1 MDNQKLLN
9 DTVKELATRLG
20 NVEIE
25 RASFRAQAIQAL
37 QENESLKKQVEDLN
51 NQIADL
57 NNQIA
62 DLKKKS
68 NSKADLPKE
77 DKSDDTSN
85 LPQGPQPGM

>member
-37 QENESLKKQVEDLN
+37 QENDNLKKQVEDLKK
-51 NQIADL
+51 QIADL
-57 NNQIA
+57 N
-62 DLKKKS
+62 KKS
-68 NSKADLPKE
+68 DSDLPKE
-77 DKSDDTSN
+77 DNQNGLQK
-85 LPQGPQPGM
+85 LPQDPQPGM

>member
-37 QENESLKKQVEDLN
+37 QENENLKKQVE
-51 NQIADL
+51 DL

>member
-37 QENESLKKQVEDLN
+37 QENENLKKQVNDLTKQVEDLK
-51 NQIADL
+51 DKL
-57 NNQIA
+57 P
-62 DLKKKS
+62 K
-68 NSKADLPKE
+68 LPKE
-77 DKSDDTSN
+77 EDKTSN
-85 LPQGPQPGM
+85 ELQKMPNDPQSGM

>member
-9 DTVKELATRLG
+9 DTVKEVAARLG

-37 QENESLKKQVEDLN
+37 QENENLKKQVEDLN

-57 NNQIA
+57 
-62 DLKKKS
+62 KKKS
-68 NSKADLPKE
+68 DSKDDLPKE
-77 DKSDDTSN
+77 DNQNGLQK
-85 LPQGPQPGM
+85 LPQEPQPGIN

>member
-25 RASFRAQAIQAL
+25 RASFRAQVIQAL
-37 QENESLKKQVEDLN
+37 QENENLKKQVEDLN

-57 NNQIA
+57 
-62 DLKKKS
+62 KKKS
-68 NSKADLPKE
+68 DSKADLPKE
-77 DKSDDTSN
+77 DNQNGLQK
-85 LPQGPQPGM
+85 LPQDPQPGM

>member
-9 DTVKELATRLG
+9 DTVKEVATRLG

-37 QENESLKKQVEDLN
+37 QENDNLKKQVEDLKK
-51 NQIADL
+51 QIADL
-57 NNQIA
+57 N
-62 DLKKKS
+62 KKS
-68 NSKADLPKE
+68 DSDLPKE